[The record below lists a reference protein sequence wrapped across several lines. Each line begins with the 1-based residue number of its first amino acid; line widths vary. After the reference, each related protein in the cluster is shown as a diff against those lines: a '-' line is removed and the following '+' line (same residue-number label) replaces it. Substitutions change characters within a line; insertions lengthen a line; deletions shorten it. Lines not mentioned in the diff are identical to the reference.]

1 MSPRPGPAAAIAV
14 LPTDNAQRHCGDV
27 VLGALEFAVP
37 AVVVLPAVHADR
49 IGRRLDVAEHHGVG
63 DGFGCHVARSEQQ
76 RGSLVVAAL
85 VVFQLG
91 DLRWCELVGDLGL

>member
-1 MSPRPGPAAAIAV
+1 MPPASLRAVAAGPRSSY
-14 LPTDNAQRHCGDV
+14 DYGDV

-91 DLRWCELVGDLGL
+91 GLRWCELVGDLGL